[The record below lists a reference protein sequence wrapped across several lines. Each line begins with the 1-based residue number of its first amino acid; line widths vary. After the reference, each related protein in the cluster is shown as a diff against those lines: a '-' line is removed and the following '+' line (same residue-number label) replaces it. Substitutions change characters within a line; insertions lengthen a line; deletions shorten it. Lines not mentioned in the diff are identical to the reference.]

1 MGYWNYAPWEGHQST
16 EYPRNARS
24 VTFGGINSFRDLHL
38 ILQKTEE
45 TPPEPK
51 LNLIDIA
58 GADGSRDLS
67 EQPGG
72 RIVYADR
79 EFVWTFG
86 LYPHDSWREKQR
98 EVSNALNGK
107 YCEIHIPAD
116 NGEKDDFHYVGRLI
130 VNKYKRDGVLR
141 QITIKAICRP
151 YALRNVAFCRVYDLS
166 ADSQK
171 IVISNDRMPVIPE
184 LITTADETTV
194 VFNGATFVMSA
205 GTYQYTDIEFVEG
218 NNTLEAKVTSGT
230 GTLTVKFRGGTL

>member
-1 MGYWNYAPWEGHQST
+1 MGYWNYAPWAGHQST

-24 VTFGGINSFRDLHL
+24 VTFGEVNSFRDLHL

-51 LNLIDIA
+51 MNLIDVP
-58 GADGSRDLS
+58 GANGSKDMS
-67 EQPGG
+67 EQPAG
-72 RIVYADR
+72 RIVFTDR

-107 YCEIHIPAD
+107 YCEIHLPAD
-116 NGEKDDFHYVGRLI
+116 DGEEDDFHYVGRLI
-130 VNKYKRDGVLR
+130 VNKYKRDGLLR

-151 YALRNVAFCRVYDLS
+151 YALRNVEFNRTYDLTT
-166 ADSQK
+166 DSQK
-171 IVISNDRMPVIPE
+171 IIISNDRMPVLPA
-184 LITTADETTV
+184 LTTTAEETTV
-194 VFNGATFVMSA
+194 VFNGITYVMSA
-205 GTYQYTDIEFVEG
+205 GTYQYTDIEFLKG

-230 GTLTVKFRGGTL
+230 GTLNIKYRGGTL